1 MDDGDDGHDDAG
13 HGDGPGNCKAIMCR
27 LQDNLVFTGGVNTEG
42 HIEWDWDRVPAALQM
57 ATDKDH
63 LLLKR
68 GHKEFMDEFAIAQVS
83 SNEFHYRGIGSEIG
97 MKGKHTMESR
107 ALLLMIALVPG
118 RKASKVKAKETS
130 LQLLKLFVEVSMKGQ
145 KQSLGVSIFGH
156 DCCFHSQELQF
167 NNGHTQ
173 QLHILLQ
180 HHRDASE
187 LWTRLCQCPWY
198 ECRITSPLQNASIF
212 DIFFLVLYAKAHQ
225 KSSRIWEDV
234 GQFLWP
240 KIVWVAGYC
249 LEEYGLRL
257 SQRSLE
263 AAPLLKTKKG
273 NSRRTPFI
281 NKLVLLQRV
290 QGKKSHRR
298 TIMGT
303 HTDIV
308 PSSNELVK
316 SEPLLVCGEYMK
328 LLANAYTDC
337 HHVQV
342 SWDPSSY
349 PDGDEVMVT
358 TVFSHHNGLAAY
370 LPIQCLLP
378 VRANELDDELKA
390 LVSMKRVCRVAGFAE
405 FRALCNAL
413 GGISKPLGGFKVD
426 DNVLWK
432 PLAVQERRELID
444 GKYYIYHQST
454 GDRKIQMP
462 EDFNFDQQ
470 KILVSVTDQGSVN
483 LSVLDYVQHHLK
495 LCVLVAFGRQHRTW
509 NDLKSG
515 MKAAG
520 FFKTFLSYALVH
532 NINYGPSA
540 SKAWFK
546 KKLHH

>member
-1 MDDGDDGHDDAG
+1 MDVDDSG
-13 HGDGPGNCKAIMCR
+13 HGNESDNCKAILCR
-27 LQDNLVFTGGVNTEG
+27 LKDNLVFTGAVNTEG

-68 GHKEFMDEFAIAQVS
+68 GLKEFMDEFAIAQVS
-83 SNEFHYRGIGSEIG
+83 FNEFHYRGKDAELG

-107 ALLLMIALVPG
+107 GLLLMIALIPV

-130 LQLLKLFVEVSMKGQ
+130 LHLLKMFLEVSMHGQ
-145 KQSLGVSIFGH
+145 EQSVGVSIFGN
-156 DCCFHSQELQF
+156 DFNFHSQEMKF
-167 NNGHTQ
+167 NSGHTQ
-173 QLHILLQ
+173 QLHMLLQ

-187 LWTRLCQCPWY
+187 LWTRLCQYPWCG
-198 ECRITSPLQNASIF
+198 CRITSPMQNASIF
-212 DIFFLVLYAKAHQ
+212 DIFFLVMHAKVHQ
-225 KSSRIWEDV
+225 KASRIWEDV

-240 KIVWVAGYC
+240 KLLWVAGYV
-249 LEEYGLRL
+249 LEEYGLKL
-257 SQRSLE
+257 SQRPLE
-263 AAPLLKTKKG
+263 AAPLLKSKKG

-281 NKLVLLQRV
+281 NKLVLLKRV
-290 QGKKSHRR
+290 HGKKSHRR

-308 PSSNELVK
+308 PANNELVK
-316 SEPLLVCGEYMK
+316 SEPLLICGEYMK
-328 LLANAYTDC
+328 MLANAYTDC
-337 HHVQV
+337 HHLQV

-358 TVFSHHNGLAAY
+358 TVFSHQNGLAAY

-378 VRANELDDELKA
+378 VRTNELDDELKA

-413 GGISKPLGGFKVD
+413 GAISKTLGEFKID

-432 PLAVQERRELID
+432 PLAVQERREFTD
-444 GKYYIYHQST
+444 GKFYIYNQST
-454 GDRKIQMP
+454 QDRKVQMP
-462 EDFNFDQQ
+462 EDFNFDHQR
-470 KILVSVTDQGSVN
+470 ILVSVTDQGSIN
-483 LSVLDYVQHHLK
+483 LSVLDYVQYHLK
-495 LCVLVAFGRQHRTW
+495 LCVLVAFDRQHRTW

-515 MKAAG
+515 MKATG

-532 NINYGPSA
+532 NVNYGPSA